1 MKQRNEEADA
11 AESVLRISM
20 DAKATVKVGPFARG
34 GKNRILTK
42 AADHDFEAAATVTP
56 LGIFLPASDELFLY
70 GVTSNVTS
78 DCLVDRLVDWW
89 ETVKDRFSSITTLVI
104 NLDNG
109 PESHSRRTQ
118 FIQRLVEFAQR
129 AHLAIR
135 LAYSPP
141 YHSKYN
147 PIERCWG
154 ILEQHWNG
162 ALLNTVDAVI
172 QYASTMTWKGKHP
185 VVSLVTTTYR
195 TGVKLTK
202 EAMQVLET
210 QLQRLP
216 HLNKWFVDIN
226 CPLPAIRDGQ

>member
-1 MKQRNEEADA
+1 MKQRNEQADA
-11 AESVLRISM
+11 DEHTLRLSM

-34 GKNRILTK
+34 GKSRVVTK

-56 LGIFLPASDELFLY
+56 VGIFLPASDELFLY
-70 GVTSNVTS
+70 GVLSKVTS

-89 ETVKDRFSSITTLVI
+89 ESVRERFPTITTLVL

-118 FIQRLVEFAQR
+118 FMLRLVEFAQR
-129 AHLAIR
+129 YCLKIR
-135 LAYSPP
+135 LAYYPP

-162 ALLNTVDAVI
+162 ALLDSLEAVS
-172 QYASTMTWKGKHP
+172 QYASTMTWKGNHP
-185 VVSLVTTTYR
+185 VVSLVTTAYQ

-202 EAMQVLET
+202 EAMCALET

-216 HLNKWFVDIN
+216 HLDKWFVDIGYSS
-226 CPLPAIRDGQ
+226 PAIRDT